1 MHAEAGRQLLQ
12 LTGITKRFP
21 GVLALD
27 GVRFDLRSGEVHALM
42 GENGAGKSTLIRV
55 MAGAHRPD
63 AGEIRVDG
71 QLLTLA
77 SPRDAERA
85 GISILYQEFNLIPTL
100 SVRENLFL
108 GREKTAGPFLRARQE
123 RQEALRLFKQLNVS
137 IDPDARV
144 STLRVAEQQAV
155 EIAKAIALDA
165 RILVMDEPTA
175 ALTSNEVENLFK
187 LIVDLKSRGIGIVY
201 VSHRMDEIFR
211 LADRI
216 TVMRDGKY
224 IDTRPTAQLTRGKLI
239 EMMVGRKLES
249 EFPKQQARIGEP
261 RLMVKSL
268 RRGSAVKD
276 VSLEIR
282 RGEVLG
288 LTGLVGAGRTEVAR
302 LIFGADTADSGS
314 IQLDGRSVAIGNPRD
329 AISNGICLIT
339 EDRKAQGLVLLR
351 GCRENFG
358 LPNLRAFSRFGFV
371 RRGFER
377 RSFGEYVKSLR
388 IKIPHQDERA
398 RNLSGGNQQKL
409 VLAKWLVG
417 NSEVIMFDEPTR
429 GIDVGAKQEIYL
441 LINRLAAAG
450 KAILLISSELPEVL
464 GMSDRLLV
472 MREGRLVAEIKDV
485 AGATQEQV
493 LALSMPSGTEA
504 DSIGLN

>member
-1 MHAEAGRQLLQ
+1 MPTSHDPAFPLLE

-27 GVRFDLRSGEVHALM
+27 DMRLDLRAGEVHALM

-63 AGEIRVDG
+63 DGVLRIDG
-71 QLLTLA
+71 QAVRFA

-85 GISILYQEFNLIPTL
+85 GISILYQELNLIPTL

-108 GREKTAGPFLRARQE
+108 GREKRFGPFLRHRKE
-123 RQEALRLFKQLNVS
+123 HREAEAMFRQLNVS
-137 IDPDARV
+137 IDPNARC
-144 STLRVAEQQAV
+144 SSLSVARQQAV
-155 EIAKAIALDA
+155 EIAKAISLKA

-175 ALTSNEVENLFK
+175 VLTSNEIETLFK
-187 LIVDLKSRGIGIVY
+187 LIADLKAKGMGIVY

-211 LADRI
+211 LADRV

-224 IDTRPTAQLTRGKLI
+224 VGTQPIGQVTRGKLI

-249 EFPKQQARIGEP
+249 EFPKQAAKLGEP
-261 RLMVKSL
+261 RLV
-268 RRGSAVKD
+268 VKD
-276 VSLEIR
+276 LSRGHGVRGATFSIR

-288 LTGLVGAGRTEVAR
+288 LTGLVGAGRTELAR
-302 LIFGADTADSGS
+302 LVFGADRPHRGS
-314 IQLDGRSVAIGNPRD
+314 IELDGRALRIRSPRD
-329 AISNGICLIT
+329 AIAAGICLVT
-339 EDRKAQGLVLLR
+339 EDRKAQGLVLGR

-358 LPNLRAFSRFGFV
+358 LPNLKAFGRIGFV
-371 RRGFER
+371 RRRLER
-377 RSFGEYVKSLR
+377 AKFADYVQSLR

-409 VLAKWLVG
+409 VLAKWLQA
-417 NSEVIMFDEPTR
+417 NSEVILFDEPTR

-441 LINRLAAAG
+441 LINGLADAG
-450 KAILLISSELPEVL
+450 KAILLISSELPEVM
-464 GMSDRLLV
+464 GMSDRILV
-472 MREGRLVAEIKDV
+472 MREGQLVAEVTDV
-485 AGATQEQV
+485 AGVTQEQLLT
-493 LALSMPSGTEA
+493 LAMPR
-504 DSIGLN
+504 GLE